1 MDYRGM
7 QSQTG
12 MEQFRQAQRRRGL
25 IAGLALMLAG
35 AGVLLWP
42 RLFPPAPA
50 LPREGNDEAT
60 FARYVA
66 LPATP
71 LSVHWRLSAGA
82 PADSAAA
89 PADAAPW
96 SIEATLAFSAADAPK
111 VTGIVD
117 FYKPPLSSGKL
128 VRVDDTHFQ
137 LTLRSR

>member
-1 MDYRGM
+1 
-7 QSQTG
+7 
-12 MEQFRQAQRRRGL
+12 
-25 IAGLALMLAG
+25 MLVG

-60 FARYVA
+60 LAHYVA
-66 LPATP
+66 LPAIP

-82 PADSAAA
+82 PAE
-89 PADAAPW
+89 PATAVADTAPW
-96 SIEATLAFSAADAPK
+96 SIEATLAFSAVDASK

-137 LTLRSR
+137 LTLRSH

>member
-1 MDYRGM
+1 M
-7 QSQTG
+7 QSQTS
-12 MEQFRQAQRRRGL
+12 MEHFRRSQRRRGL
-25 IAGLALMLAG
+25 IAGLVLMLVG

-60 FARYVA
+60 LAHYVA
-66 LPATP
+66 LPAIP

-82 PADSAAA
+82 PTDPAAA
-89 PADAAPW
+89 PADTAPW
-96 SIEATLAFSAADAPK
+96 SIEAAMAFSAMDASK

-128 VRVDDTHFQ
+128 VRIDDTHFQ
-137 LTLRSR
+137 LTLRSH